1 MTRFANTSLN
11 NVDARRR
18 LNYRELYNLEPSVPS
33 KDGAIRSNM
42 NRNRLNLT
50 KLEEKEKI

>member
-1 MTRFANTSLN
+1 MTRQYVTEQ
-11 NVDARRR
+11 R
-18 LNYRELYNLEPSVPS
+18 LDYRELYNLEPSVPS